1 VQVAIQTQQKESMAG
16 RQRRASESDTTNDV
30 RGTSDEAKAA
40 DQKNVDIL
48 QMLSK
53 AQDEYDKSKSQTT
66 KKPGV
71 GAANN
76 TSSAAN
82 NKNPSTK
89 GKTGRGV
96 RQPSDPSPL
105 LDDPALTSNS
115 KGNKILKP
123 TAFKGNELTSTS
135 HDAHYSSRS
144 GATGGGA
151 ELTVASSTQIS
162 LKMLFDRASMQ
173 QEAGSAD
180 GPAADQIKQASQA
193 GIPLLQHF
201 ISNTTMVEEIEREH
215 RGGSVS
221 RDAPQQRLQNSSNG
235 PSSSDRLLG
244 GAAEPESPNTAIR
257 RTLNI
262 APPNIKMNAMQSQPY
277 KQERSGLEAAFQA
290 IDMTERSNFAAS
302 DAPKTSKAPALNAG
316 LQDRVPVSSIFQMTG
331 IPSPPVTTNT
341 SHDLTKPMNFAG
353 GLLPGVGLSAGAT
366 GACNL
371 LSSLA
376 SSTGLGRINH
386 PLEQLTTPD
395 TFLSSA
401 LKSDSNSAGSILMSP
416 MVFQT
421 STFNKQTQDVPH
433 GEPADSSN
441 RFMQSRTPVSDN
453 QQPVSPLTK
462 DQLLQAVIHVMKT
475 DPSFL
480 SKVHEA
486 YITTLNLG
494 SRSSKP

>member
-1 VQVAIQTQQKESMAG
+1 M
-16 RQRRASESDTTNDV
+16 
-30 RGTSDEAKAA
+30 
-40 DQKNVDIL
+40 
-48 QMLSK
+48 
-53 AQDEYDKSKSQTT
+53 
-66 KKPGV
+66 
-71 GAANN
+71 
-76 TSSAAN
+76 
-82 NKNPSTK
+82 
-89 GKTGRGV
+89 
-96 RQPSDPSPL
+96 
-105 LDDPALTSNS
+105 
-115 KGNKILKP
+115 
-123 TAFKGNELTSTS
+123 
-135 HDAHYSSRS
+135 
-144 GATGGGA
+144 
-151 ELTVASSTQIS
+151 
-162 LKMLFDRASMQ
+162 
-173 QEAGSAD
+173 
-180 GPAADQIKQASQA
+180 
-193 GIPLLQHF
+193 
-201 ISNTTMVEEIEREH
+201 
-215 RGGSVS
+215 S

-401 LKSDSNSAGSILMSP
+401 LKVNP
-416 MVFQT
+416 
-421 STFNKQTQDVPH
+421 
-433 GEPADSSN
+433 
-441 RFMQSRTPVSDN
+441 
-453 QQPVSPLTK
+453 
-462 DQLLQAVIHVMKT
+462 
-475 DPSFL
+475 
-480 SKVHEA
+480 
-486 YITTLNLG
+486 
-494 SRSSKP
+494 